1 MYKYAVRIIIFHT
14 TQSCYMYLIHLF
26 LITEIIKLYF
36 YLEHYDK
43 KIKFAMFVTIA
54 ESPVRDSGGANICT

>member
-1 MYKYAVRIIIFHT
+1 MCIRDR
-14 TQSCYMYLIHLF
+14 F

-36 YLEHYDK
+36 YLEYYDK